1 MDSVDRERY
10 TLDGPPGAEHRIAND
25 QAIIGAAVRDAVSST
40 HLVALVLA
48 GGYGRGEG
56 GYRLNGDAFLPYN
69 DYDYFVI
76 VRGGRSAARQA
87 TATLSELAHRLEAQI
102 GVEVD
107 FAVLRQSRLRRL
119 DFTLMYAELRHGH
132 KVVMGD
138 PDVLARMPSMPVED
152 VPLSEFSRLMLNRGS
167 LLLMNRQVLQ
177 QGGPRDDQALECF
190 GRYLDKALLAC
201 ADARLAAAGRYHPSY
216 MIKRQRLDSLRWSGS
231 RDFMTRYDKALRSRA
246 GQVSC
251 GALVGRE
258 ADAQAV
264 AVADWLEALV
274 ELETAR
280 LGKLPEWKEYSS
292 ARIGKGQ
299 SAAGPMGLLRNLAVT
314 MRDFGPAELVRN
326 ISWALRYPRERLI
339 SVLPALL
346 EPTIDVP
353 NGVLADAL
361 AQPGGAGRAALND
374 QFLRFWARYN

>member
-1 MDSVDRERY
+1 VTSVGQY
-10 TLDGPPGAEHRIAND
+10 AEHRIATD
-25 QAIIGAAVRDAVSST
+25 QAIIGAAVRGAITSSR
-40 HLVALVLA
+40 LVALVLA

-56 GYRLNGDAFLPYN
+56 GYRVCGDEFLPYN

-76 VRGGRSAARQA
+76 IRGGRSAVRQVA
-87 TATLSELAHRLEAQI
+87 ATLSKLAHDLEAQI

-107 FAVLRQSRLRRL
+107 FAVLSQSRLPRL
-119 DFTLMYAELRHGH
+119 DFTLMYSELRHGH
-132 KVVMGD
+132 KVVFGD
-138 PDVLARMPSMPVED
+138 RDVLDRMHPMPVEK

-177 QGGPRDDQALECF
+177 QGGPSDDQALECF

-216 MIKRQRLDSLRWSGS
+216 IVKREQLNSLRWSGS
-231 RDFMTRYDKALRSRA
+231 RDFIARYDQALCSRT
-246 GQVSC
+246 GQDT
-251 GALVGRE
+251 GDQLAGRE
-258 ADAQAV
+258 ADAQAA

-280 LGKLPEWKEYSS
+280 LGQLPEWTEYSS
-292 ARIGKGQ
+292 ARISKGQ
-299 SAAGPMGLLRNLAVT
+299 SVTGPFGMLRNLAVT
-314 MRDFGPAELVRN
+314 LRDFGPAELIRN
-326 ISWALRYPRERLI
+326 RSWALRYPRERLI

-346 EPTIDVP
+346 EPAIDVP

-361 AQPGGAGRAALND
+361 AKPGCVGRAALND